1 MMCGFMTERVY
12 AQRYHLCCW
21 SKRQT
26 DNHMDE
32 SEETPLAI
40 EYYVSSVNLPV
51 AELKKGILL
60 RLVDSCFL
68 FAIDH
73 GGTKEKKKGTN

>member
-1 MMCGFMTERVY
+1 MG
-12 AQRYHLCCW
+12 
-21 SKRQT
+21 
-26 DNHMDE
+26 E

-60 RLVDSCFL
+60 RLVDGCFL

-73 GGTKEKKKGTN
+73 GGTKEKKKGTNWC

>member
-1 MMCGFMTERVY
+1 MG
-12 AQRYHLCCW
+12 
-21 SKRQT
+21 
-26 DNHMDE
+26 E

-60 RLVDSCFL
+60 RLVDGCFL

-73 GGTKEKKKGTN
+73 GRTKEKKKGTNWC